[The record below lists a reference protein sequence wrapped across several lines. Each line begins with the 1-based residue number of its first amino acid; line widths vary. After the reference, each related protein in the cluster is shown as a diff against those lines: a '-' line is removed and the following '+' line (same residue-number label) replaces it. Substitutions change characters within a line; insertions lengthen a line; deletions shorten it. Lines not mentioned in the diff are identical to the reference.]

1 MRRLTRV
8 TLAALPLS
16 LVLLLGGCGTEDGGD
31 GVASAGNGQT
41 EETDGTEAAEPSLTP
56 HEMGVKYAEC
66 MRENGID
73 MDDPKPGEGI
83 RMKSTGADRETMEAA
98 QEACREYSPQE
109 NAGPEQQ
116 AEMAERGRQFAQC
129 MRDNGVEAFEDP
141 DPNQP
146 GIRIDKSIADD
157 PDFEQAQQ
165 TCQELLTPGAGQ

>member
-1 MRRLTRV
+1 MRSLTRV
-8 TLAALPLS
+8 TLAALPLA
-16 LVLLLGGCGTEDGGD
+16 LALLLGGCGTEDGGD
-31 GVASAGNGQT
+31 QVASAGGDQA
-41 EETDGTEAAEPSLTP
+41 EETESPEPSLSQ
-56 HEMGVKYAEC
+56 HEMGVKFAQC

-83 RMKSTGADRETMEAA
+83 KMKGTGVDQAVMEAA
-98 QEACREYSPQE
+98 QEACREYNPQQ

-129 MRDNGVEAFEDP
+129 MRDNGVEAFQDP

-146 GIRIDKSIADD
+146 GIRIDRSIAED

-165 TCQELLTPGAGQ
+165 TCQELLAPGAGQ